1 MVKMVKAV
9 LVINIIP
16 CSYYF
21 QVEKYFLA
29 VENGLLITI
38 MSVIKIT
45 ALASQLVN
53 K

>member
-29 VENGLLITI
+29 AENDLLITAV
-38 MSVIKIT
+38 SVM
-45 ALASQLVN
+45 ACE
-53 K
+53 